1 MGEVGTGTSSGAA
14 LGEVL
19 GDPEDPG
26 SLEGEERS
34 VCLCAVV
41 ALRREAEPREAWGGA
56 RGAGRGGAARLR
68 GGGGGAEVWEPRTSQ
83 LALVPGGE

>member
-26 SLEGEERS
+26 SPEGEERG

-41 ALRREAEPREAWGGA
+41 ALRREAEPREAWGGGGA
-56 RGAGRGGAARLR
+56 REGRGAARR
-68 GGGGGAEVWEPRTSQ
+68 D
-83 LALVPGGE
+83 